1 MVHAFQFKEVAHL
14 FQGVRFQL
22 DFHAGLFLTQPV
34 DAFLEVF
41 RISIRHQVVV
51 FHHGAVIKAHAV
63 VGASAM
69 EHGRFFQQTVAGSG
83 FAGIQNAGAGVGNG
97 FHILSGERSYSGKT
111 LDEVEGGAFRP
122 KNGAGGTFNK
132 HHHGAG
138 RHGFPVMQVNFHL
151 QGGIHLAENFRR
163 DIDAGKNAFFPGV
176 KIALA
181 VRCSGTKYVEVT
193 SPEPKSSA
201 SARLIRVSTLSD
213 TVSAGMK
220 EKRLN
225 IRG

>member
-22 DFHAGLFLTQPV
+22 DFHTGLFLTQPV

-69 EHGRFFQQTVAGSG
+69 EHGRF
-83 FAGIQNAGAGVGNG
+83 
-97 FHILSGERSYSGKT
+97 
-111 LDEVEGGAFRP
+111 FRP

-163 DIDAGKNAFFPGV
+163 DIDAGKNAFFPGGQNS
-176 KIALA
+176 
-181 VRCSGTKYVEVT
+181 SGCQMFRDEVCG
-193 SPEPKSSA
+193 SH
-201 SARLIRVSTLSD
+201 V
-213 TVSAGMK
+213 AGAEVFGQRQIDQGFHVVGYGFCGHERK
-220 EKRLN
+220 AA
-225 IRG
+225 

>member
-51 FHHGAVIKAHAV
+51 FHHGTVIKAHAV

-163 DIDAGKNAFFPGV
+163 DIDAGKNAFFPGGQNS
-176 KIALA
+176 
-181 VRCSGTKYVEVT
+181 SGCQMFRDEVCG
-193 SPEPKSSA
+193 SH
-201 SARLIRVSTLSD
+201 V
-213 TVSAGMK
+213 AGAEVFGQRQIDQGFHVVGYGFCGHERK
-220 EKRLN
+220 AA
-225 IRG
+225 